1 MSNCKYT
8 TSSKVEHIGSSS
20 IPMAISKGDL
30 DIFIGV
36 DAIEFERSIELL
48 KKIGFREVIDT
59 LRTSELCMLE
69 SVRGDNVAL
78 QVVVNGSIYE
88 FF

>member
-1 MSNCKYT
+1 M
-8 TSSKVEHIGSSS
+8 
-20 IPMAISKGDL
+20 
-30 DIFIGV
+30 
-36 DAIEFERSIELL
+36 
-48 KKIGFREVIDT
+48 IDT

-88 FF
+88 FFLTFRDKLIANPEIVKKYNHLKVCCKLLTSEEYRDKKSIFIETVLSGGEV